1 MDVTWGPLVDVTWG
15 PLVGGTWGPLVD
27 LIWGPL
33 VDLIW
38 GPLVGGTWGPL
49 RLDLGTVI
57 MWDLLTLTVEVYNYC
72 EILMQFL
79 LSL

>member
-1 MDVTWGPLVDVTWG
+1 MTWGPLLDVTWGPL
-15 PLVGGTWGPLVD
+15 GGT
-27 LIWGPL
+27 WGPL